1 MKLSQLAAKPQ
12 LIKVEINDED
22 TIAEYG
28 EPLEFW
34 IFDRQPIDKYVE
46 MAKTGSDN
54 IGEMVRIVNNL
65 VLDENGEIIAKDGL
79 VFPGKLM
86 VKILHKVVETL
97 GN

>member
-12 LIKVEINDED
+12 LIKVELNDED
-22 TIAEYG
+22 ILQEYG

-34 IFDRQPIDKYVE
+34 IYDRQPIDKYVE

-65 VLDENGEIIAKDGL
+65 VLDESGEIIARDGM

-86 VKILHKVVETL
+86 VKILQKVVETL

>member
-12 LIKVEINDED
+12 LIKVELDDED
-22 TIAEYG
+22 ILKEYG

-65 VLDENGEIIAKDGL
+65 VLDESGEIIAKDGM

-86 VKILHKVVETL
+86 VKILQKVVETL

>member
-12 LIKVEINDED
+12 LIKVELNDED
-22 TIAEYG
+22 ILKEYG

-65 VLDENGEIIAKDGL
+65 VLDESGEIIAKDGM

-86 VKILHKVVETL
+86 VKILQKVVETL

>member
-12 LIKVEINDED
+12 LIKVELNDED
-22 TIAEYG
+22 ILKEYG

-65 VLDENGEIIAKDGL
+65 VLDETGEIIAKDGM

-86 VKILHKVVETL
+86 VKILQKVVETL

>member
-12 LIKVEINDED
+12 LIKVELDDED
-22 TIAEYG
+22 ILKEYG

-65 VLDENGEIIAKDGL
+65 VLDETGEIIAKDGM

-86 VKILHKVVETL
+86 VKILQKVVETL